1 MTPDFDPFRAAADS
15 AVTTRCPKCH
25 WAQPPERS
33 SCAACGLIFAR
44 YAAAQARASAPPP
57 SLPPSSSATLSSS
70 MSSMPSQPSS
80 FGPGTA
86 TAGSI
91 VGSAVSSSVS
101 TLWTLVGLNLIPI
114 AVIAVV
120 AVLAVVG
127 IPSAFKVWSVLTG
140 GTLLLAGA
148 AAVVVGVVA
157 WVLLIRLAL
166 TVNVGTM
173 LIVDE
178 HMRTGDNRGAF
189 TALGEGWHHSLRA
202 FGATAAVMLVMA
214 VPVLPLGLLASKSSS
229 AGLVVSAALTLMWIG
244 YVAVRGAL
252 VLPAV
257 VLGDRSILG
266 AMQESLEL
274 TADRFFGTAAVVVL
288 GGLVMIVVSIFC
300 GAVSWIPVVGQLIG
314 VVGGIVVAGVGSGM
328 MAGLWRDRCDG
339 L

>member
-1 MTPDFDPFRAAADS
+1 MIGAARVESQGPRAVILGTADRRGFPDAAAI
-15 AVTTRCPKCH
+15 
-25 WAQPPERS
+25 E
-33 SCAACGLIFAR
+33 
-44 YAAAQARASAPPP
+44 AAATVIGSVTAWNALRLTFDGYVIDVEAEGTGAADVLDVLSVGQQLAFHSPSTVRA
-57 SLPPSSSATLSSS
+57 
-70 MSSMPSQPSS
+70 
-80 FGPGTA
+80 
-86 TAGSI
+86 

-127 IPSAFKVWSVLTG
+127 MPAAFKVWSVLTG

-229 AGLVVSAALTLMWIG
+229 LGLVVSAALTLMWIG

-274 TADRFFGTAAVVVL
+274 TAVAV
-288 GGLVMIVVSIFC
+288 
-300 GAVSWIPVVGQLIG
+300 A
-314 VVGGIVVAGVGSGM
+314 VAGASSPSGSSSRLAVAAEASVASSSRASVQG
-328 MAGLWRDRCDG
+328 
-339 L
+339 